1 MKIGTEKL
9 TKVALSIFAA
19 SLLVGCG
26 GGGGDAGGTV
36 TPTSQTLSGNVADGY
51 LVGAKVCL
59 DKNANSK
66 CDSDEPSATT
76 GANGKYTIS
85 NLTASDIS
93 TYPLL
98 VEVDE
103 LVVDEDDNQTVGEY
117 YTLKATPGQT
127 FISPISTMIRNYE
140 TTNNVTHTV
149 ARAAIEN
156 LLGIND
162 VVLSVDNYIENNS
175 SEATEVHKKAKIIA
189 NMKMQVFQRLGTTAQ
204 NYDAKVVDKYI
215 DNVVMGKLGTVKTEV
230 ESNVLDL
237 QTNIANVMAL
247 VNTSNFTTTLNTIKT
262 QYETE
267 AITELTKSLGTTI
280 HDLTTSTTIEQN
292 TKYKKTYLGG
302 TDLKNFSIK
311 DSQNKS
317 CTLYTLDTTN
327 VFNQYSSYA
336 YMING
341 DTDESS
347 KYTFNVNTTG
357 NVTFS
362 LAWMYYTTNGSHL
375 DFFVNC
381 K

>member
-1 MKIGTEKL
+1 MGKIVNLG
-9 TKVALSIFAA
+9 LSMVVA
-19 SLLVGCG
+19 SLLLTGCG
-26 GGGGDAGGTV
+26 GGGGSSGGTD
-36 TPTSQTLSGNVADGY
+36 TPSTQSLSGNVADGY

-59 DKNANSK
+59 DKNGNSK

-76 GANGKYTIS
+76 GAKGKYTLS
-85 NLTASDIS
+85 NLTANDIN

-103 LVVDEDDNQTVGEY
+103 LVVDEDDNQTVAQF

-156 LLGIND
+156 LLGIDN
-162 VVLSVDNYIENNS
+162 VALSVDNYIENNS
-175 SEATEVHKKAKIIA
+175 TEATEVHKKAKIIA

-215 DNVVMGKLGTVKTEV
+215 DNIVMGKLGTVKTEV

-247 VNTSNFTTTLNTIKT
+247 VNTSNFTTNLNTIKT

-267 AITELTKSLGTTI
+267 AIVELTKSLGTTI
-280 HDLTTSTTIEQN
+280 NDLTSSTTIQQN

-302 TDLKNFSIK
+302 TDLKNFTIK

-341 DTDESS
+341 SDYEST
-347 KYTFNVNTTG
+347 KYTLSKNTTG
-357 NVTFS
+357 NVKFS
-362 LAWMYYTTNGSHL
+362 LAWMYYTMENSHV

>member
-1 MKIGTEKL
+1 MGKIVSLGLSTV
-9 TKVALSIFAA
+9 VALLLFA
-19 SLLVGCG
+19 GCG
-26 GGGGDAGGTV
+26 GGGSSGGTDI
-36 TPTSQTLSGNVADGY
+36 PTTQSLSGNVADGY

-59 DKNANSK
+59 DKNGNSK
-66 CDSDEPSATT
+66 CDSDEPSGTT
-76 GANGKYTIS
+76 GAKGKYTIS
-85 NLTASDIS
+85 NLTANDIN

-103 LVVDEDDNQTVGEY
+103 LVVDEDNNQTVGEY
-117 YTLKATPGQT
+117 YTLKATAGQT

-149 ARAAIEN
+149 ARTAIEN
-156 LLGIND
+156 LLGIDN
-162 VVLSVDNYIENNS
+162 VALSVDNYIENNS
-175 SEATEVHKKAKIIA
+175 TEATEVHKKAKIIA

-215 DNVVMGKLGTVKTEV
+215 DNIVMGKLGTVKTEV

-247 VNTSNFTTTLNTIKT
+247 VNTSNFTTSLNTIKT

-267 AITELTKSLGTTI
+267 AIVELTKSLGTTMN
-280 HDLTTSTTIEQN
+280 DLTTSTTIEQN

-302 TDLKNFSIK
+302 TDLKNFTIK

-341 DTDESS
+341 NTDEPS
-347 KYTFNVNTTG
+347 KYSFNVNTSG

-362 LAWMYYTTNGSHL
+362 LAWMYYTMENSHV

>member
-1 MKIGTEKL
+1 L
-9 TKVALSIFAA
+9 
-19 SLLVGCG
+19 
-26 GGGGDAGGTV
+26 
-36 TPTSQTLSGNVADGY
+36 
-51 LVGAKVCL
+51 AK
-59 DKNANSK
+59 
-66 CDSDEPSATT
+66 
-76 GANGKYTIS
+76 GKYTIS

-93 TYPLL
+93 AYPLL

-103 LVVDEDDNQTVGEY
+103 LVIDEDDNKTVGEY
-117 YTLKATPGQT
+117 YTLKATPGET

-140 TTNNVTHTV
+140 TTNKVTNQV

-156 LLGIND
+156 LLGIDNKA
-162 VVLSVDNYIENNS
+162 LSVENYIENNS

-189 NMKMQVFQRLGTTAQ
+189 NMKMQVFQRLGTSAQ

-215 DNVVMGKLGTVKTEV
+215 DNIVMGKLGTVKTEV

-237 QTNIANVMAL
+237 QTNITNVMAL
-247 VNTSNFTTTLNTIKT
+247 VNTSNFTTSLNTIKN
-262 QYETE
+262 QYEIE
-267 AITELTKSLGTTI
+267 AITELTNSLGTTI
-280 HDLTTSTTIEQN
+280 YDLSTSTTIEQN

-302 TDLKNFSIK
+302 TDLKNFTIK
-311 DSQNKS
+311 DSKNKS

-341 DTDESS
+341 NTDEPS
-347 KYTFNVNTTG
+347 KYIFSVNKTNNVA
-357 NVTFS
+357 FS
-362 LAWMYYTTNGSHL
+362 LAWMYYTNEGSHL